1 MKEKIVLGL
10 SGGVDSAV
18 AARLLQERYDVT
30 GLYLDIGLGGTG
42 RADARAVA
50 EGLGL
55 PFEAVDIRA
64 ALEAEVCAPFAAD
77 YRAGRTPLPCA
88 RCNPAVKFPALFAL
102 AGRIGARYVSTGHYA
117 RVENGVLKKGMPA
130 NDQSYMLAR
139 LPQNILQKVIF
150 PLGDYEKTAVRAMAG
165 QAELPVA
172 DKPDSMEICFIPDG
186 DYAAWLERRGF
197 STPEGNFVDKEGK
210 VLGRH
215 RGIHCYTLGQGRGL
229 GVSGPHR
236 YYVTAL
242 RPDANEVVLSDGSDL
257 GRDEVRGT
265 EPNWLA
271 VDGLT
276 GPMEVTVRLRHS
288 RTQTAATLEPEED
301 GVLLRMH
308 TPARAPTPGPLACA
322 LLLTGCGA
330 RGGDKGEELGDNT
343 IRPLELTEEEAAL
356 LKLVGGSDAE
366 YGLFECAAGEGVS
379 DCTVEVLSWENG
391 AWQTVAEGGVS
402 ISAAGT
408 RRLGVVLSGDKI
420 TVNVQ
425 DGGTQYSYAP
435 RLDGM
440 DRGLETGR
448 ASVWLEEDQAMTI
461 GERTP
466 LYLEIYD
473 DGEGVGIPPLP
484 GGFSD
489 LANLNQYD
497 RAYAV
502 AVTLKG

>member
-1 MKEKIVLGL
+1 M
-10 SGGVDSAV
+10 
-18 AARLLQERYDVT
+18 
-30 GLYLDIGLGGTG
+30 
-42 RADARAVA
+42 
-50 EGLGL
+50 
-55 PFEAVDIRA
+55 
-64 ALEAEVCAPFAAD
+64 
-77 YRAGRTPLPCA
+77 
-88 RCNPAVKFPALFAL
+88 
-102 AGRIGARYVSTGHYA
+102 
-117 RVENGVLKKGMPA
+117 
-130 NDQSYMLAR
+130 
-139 LPQNILQKVIF
+139 
-150 PLGDYEKTAVRAMAG
+150 
-165 QAELPVA
+165 
-172 DKPDSMEICFIPDG
+172 
-186 DYAAWLERRGF
+186 
-197 STPEGNFVDKEGK
+197 DKEGK

-229 GVSGPHR
+229 GVSGPTGT
-236 YYVTAL
+236 YVTAL
-242 RPDANEVVLSDGSDL
+242 RPDTNEVVLSDGSDL

-271 VDGLT
+271 VDSLT

-288 RTQTAATLEPEED
+288 KTQLAATLEPEGD

-308 TPARAPTPGPLACA
+308 TPPAPHPGPAGGVLRRRRRGGLGLDCMREKERTMDMKKLLGLALACA

-330 RGGDKGEELGDNT
+330 GRRQGGGAGGQHHPPPGAHRGGGG
-343 IRPLELTEEEAAL
+343 PAEAG
-356 LKLVGGSDAE
+356 GGSDAE

-379 DCTVEVLSWENG
+379 DCTVEVLSWEDG

-448 ASVWLEEDQAMTI
+448 ASVWLEEDRAMTI